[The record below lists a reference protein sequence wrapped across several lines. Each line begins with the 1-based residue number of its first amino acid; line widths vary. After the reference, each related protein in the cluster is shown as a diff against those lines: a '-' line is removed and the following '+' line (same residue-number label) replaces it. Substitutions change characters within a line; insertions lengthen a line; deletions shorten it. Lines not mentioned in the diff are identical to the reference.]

1 MVAAVL
7 SNCGEY
13 LVLFAATHQ
22 MGLYLVPINHH
33 FIAKEIAY
41 ILDNSEAAAIV
52 TSEAFAPKV
61 AEASDQGGVRS
72 LRRFSV
78 GRAPDFVISRSWYPG
93 NRAIG

>member
-1 MVAAVL
+1 MARGFRQEGLEAGDVVAVVL

-13 LVLFAATHQ
+13 PVLFAATHQ
-22 MGLYLVPINHH
+22 MGLYLVSINHH
-33 FIAKEIAY
+33 FIAEEIVY

-78 GRAPDFVISRSWYPG
+78 DVCRIS
-93 NRAIG
+93 